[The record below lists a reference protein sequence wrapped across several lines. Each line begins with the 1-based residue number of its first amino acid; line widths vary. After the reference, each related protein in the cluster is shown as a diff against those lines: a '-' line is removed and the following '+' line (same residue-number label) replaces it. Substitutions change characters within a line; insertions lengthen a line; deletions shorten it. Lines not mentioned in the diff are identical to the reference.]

1 MATEDSIRSG
11 NDCAIADKNPTALS
25 RRHLLMGGA
34 LLAVSGIAVARNP
47 DQRYK
52 DLTTEQ
58 FEALFPSSFGD
69 WSTLPVSE
77 LVLPP
82 ESELADKLYQH
93 LLTRTYVNS
102 KGEGVMFLAAYN
114 SKQLNNV
121 QLHRPEICYHAG
133 GFSIDHSAPLDVTV
147 NVGDRAIT
155 VPARA
160 VTAVLGARNE
170 NILYWTRIGTSFPQS
185 WLAQRVAMTKANIEG
200 YLADGLLIRI
210 SVIEKD
216 QQKSLDHM
224 LAFVDDMLVHAG
236 PATRTMISGEA

>member
-1 MATEDSIRSG
+1 MATEDSIDTG
-11 NDCAIADKNPTALS
+11 NDRAIPDKNPSALS

-34 LLAVSGIAVARNP
+34 LLAVSGIAVAREP
-47 DQRYK
+47 EQRYK
-52 DLTTEQ
+52 DLTEEE
-58 FEALFPSSFGD
+58 FEALFPSKFGD

-93 LLTRTYVNS
+93 MVTRTYVNS
-102 KGEGVMFLAAYN
+102 QGHGVMFLAAYN
-114 SKQLNNV
+114 STQMNNV

-133 GFSIDHSAPLDVTV
+133 GFSIDYSEPLDVNV
-147 NVGDRAIT
+147 DVGDREIT
-155 VPARA
+155 VPART

-170 NILYWTRIGTSFPQS
+170 NILYWTRIGSSFPQS

-200 YLADGLLIRI
+200 YLADGLLVRF

-224 LAFVDDMLVHAG
+224 LSFVNDMLLHAG
-236 PATRTMISGEA
+236 PATRAMISGEA